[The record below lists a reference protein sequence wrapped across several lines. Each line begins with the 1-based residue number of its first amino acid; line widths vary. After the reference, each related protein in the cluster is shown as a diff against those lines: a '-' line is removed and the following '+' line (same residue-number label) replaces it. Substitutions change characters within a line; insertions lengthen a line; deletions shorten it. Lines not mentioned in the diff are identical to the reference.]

1 MAAIISAVSN
11 SMSMRSIFVLGGI
24 FDLIIANAASICCC
38 VPYTEHSLHLRYL
51 VGCRLMEMFTLHSS
65 RIRRTVAPPLP
76 TKNPTKVC
84 ANSKS
89 YDCNDDSVLPPSELA
104 GLEPLPESPE
114 SCDWPDLLLHKLSG
128 GLATGN
134 TRSGLFA
141 DVAVVDVDDFV
152 GVSFSPLVFAV
163 AALVVDF
170 FSIFDF
176 FSVLVLLG

>member
-24 FDLIIANAASICCC
+24 FDLIIAKAASICCC
-38 VPYTEHSLHLRYL
+38 VPYTEQSLNLRYL

-114 SCDWPDLLLHKLSG
+114 SCDLLLHKLSG

-134 TRSGLFA
+134 ARSVLF
-141 DVAVVDVDDFV
+141 DNVVDVVDFF
-152 GVSFSPLVFAV
+152 GVSFSPLVL
-163 AALVVDF
+163 AAAAAMVVDF

-176 FSVLVLLG
+176 FSVFVLFG